1 MLNTL
6 VINNIALIDKLEVS
20 FAKGLNILS
29 GETGAGKS
37 IIIDS
42 VNFVL
47 GRRVD
52 KSIIRYGEDRA
63 QVSAYFD
70 YDDKIASSLADMGI
84 EVEDDEIM
92 LSRIMSTD
100 GKNVCRINGQKVT
113 VAMLREVAQQLA
125 DIYGQHESSK
135 LLDSDTHLSVLDS
148 YAQDKL
154 RPYLSEQKALYDEY
168 REVRSKIAK
177 YGDMHDI
184 DRVKDLLAYQINE
197 IQEAQLQPG
206 EEEKLLL
213 RRKKINNYE
222 VLLTAL
228 SGASNALDGDGGA
241 LEGVGASFRELVK
254 CAEYDERISQLCDRI
269 DSCKIE
275 LSDICD
281 EINGIADD
289 CEFDPSEAQY
299 VYDRLD
305 KIRTL
310 ERKYGAD
317 IDAVIAAYNQFKE
330 QYEFYEGGEQALD
343 KLNSQLKQIT
353 AKLDKN
359 TAKITTVRKE
369 CAKVL
374 ENLVTA
380 QLRHLGMKNAIFQ
393 VHFADKE
400 DIDGEVNKYSP
411 IGSDVIEFLF
421 SANSGQPVKPLSK
434 IISGGELSRF
444 MLAIKNTIA
453 DTDAIQTMIFDEID
467 TGISGETAQIVAEKL
482 YDISRSRQVLAVTHL
497 PQLAS
502 MADSHY
508 LIAKSVKDGKT
519 YTSLDMLDSDGML
532 REIARLIGGRD
543 YSDYALPHAK
553 EMKEHSDLY
562 KVSH

>member
-1 MLNTL
+1 MLNSL
-6 VINNIALIDKLEVS
+6 VINNIALIDKLEVN
-20 FAKGLNILS
+20 FGEGLNILS

-52 KSIIRYGEDRA
+52 KSIIRYGEDKA

-70 YDDKIASSLADMGI
+70 CDERLTAILADMGI
-84 EVEDDEIM
+84 DCEDQEIM
-92 LSRIMSTD
+92 LSRIMSVD
-100 GKNVCRINGQKVT
+100 GKNICRVNGQKVT
-113 VAMLREVAQQLA
+113 VAMLREVAQHLS

-135 LLDSDTHLSVLDS
+135 LLDSETHLGVLDS
-148 YAQDKL
+148 YAHDKIGVHL
-154 RPYLSEQKALYDEY
+154 CAQRNLYDRY
-168 REVRSKIAK
+168 KEVKAKIAK
-177 YGDMHDI
+177 YGDMRDI
-184 DRVKDLLAYQINE
+184 DRVKDLLEYQIKE
-197 IQEAQLQPG
+197 IEEADLKSG
-206 EEEKLLL
+206 EEETLLA

-228 SGASNALDGDGGA
+228 NSASCALEDEGGA
-241 LEGVGASFRELVK
+241 LEGVGLSFRELAK
-254 CAEYDERISQLCDRI
+254 CAEYDDRISQLCDRI

-281 EINGIADD
+281 EIHSIADD
-289 CEFDPSEAQY
+289 SDFDASEAQY

-317 IDAVIAAYNQFKE
+317 IDAVLASYRQFKE
-330 QYEFYEGGEQALD
+330 QYEFYEGGEQALE
-343 KLNSQLKQIT
+343 KLNGELNDL
-353 AKLDKN
+353 ARKLDIT
-359 TAKITTVRKE
+359 TAKITHIRKE
-369 CAKVL
+369 CAREL
-374 ENLVTA
+374 ELLVTA
-380 QLRHLGMKNAIFQ
+380 QLRQLGMKNAVFE
-393 VHFADKE
+393 VHFADAGNSASV
-400 DIDGEVNKYSP
+400 IYTP
-411 IGSDVIEFLF
+411 IGSDMVEFLF

-453 DTDAIQTMIFDEID
+453 DTDLIQTMIFDEID

-482 YDISRSRQVLAVTHL
+482 YDISCSRQVLAVTHL

-508 LIAKSVKDGKT
+508 LISKSVRDGKT
-519 YTSLDMLDSDGML
+519 YTSLDKLDGDGML

-553 EMKEHSDLY
+553 EMKEHSDSY